1 TLERWREDAQ
11 SRPAR
16 GRAWTAGA
24 RLEAVITT
32 AAISEASK
40 SAWCR
45 EHGVFPAELD
55 KWRACCAAA
64 LADPEDARA
73 SPQATRADRKRIKE
87 LERDLL
93 RKDRALAETAALLV
107 LSKKSRGD
115 LQQGRGRMIGLEDRQ
130 ALAQDI
136 EAAHATGARLQ
147 PACEIAGIE
156 LRTLQRW
163 KAQEGLTAGD
173 GRPQA
178 VHPTPSHALSPQER
192 AALLAVANEPRFA
205 SVPPARIVPMLADEG
220 VYLGSESS
228 IARVLREHGQNA
240 RRGRAKAPKATRPP
254 TTHIATAPGQVW
266 CWDMTYLPANV
277 MGRWFHLYL
286 ILDLYSRKI
295 VGAEVHDSDDADHAV
310 HLVRRT
316 ALAESIAT
324 MDTKPVLHG
333 DNGSTL
339 KATTVLA
346 MLQWL
351 GVKPS
356 YSRPRVSDDNA
367 YAESLFRTAKYRP
380 EFPAKGFASL
390 DEARAWAAEFV
401 RWYNVDHR
409 HSGIRYVSPAQRH
422 DGDDQ
427 AILAARHALYVQAK
441 QRHPARWSGN
451 TRDWSHI
458 GAVTLNP
465 ERDTVV
471 TMAANAQHTQQKAA

>member
-1 TLERWREDAQ
+1 
-11 SRPAR
+11 
-16 GRAWTAGA
+16 
-24 RLEAVITT
+24 
-32 AAISEASK
+32 
-40 SAWCR
+40 
-45 EHGVFPAELD
+45 
-55 KWRACCAAA
+55 
-64 LADPEDARA
+64 
-73 SPQATRADRKRIKE
+73 
-87 LERDLL
+87 
-93 RKDRALAETAALLV
+93 
-107 LSKKSRGD
+107 
-115 LQQGRGRMIGLEDRQ
+115 MIGLEDRQ
-130 ALAQDI
+130 ALSRDI
-136 EAAHATGARLQ
+136 DAAHVAGARLA
-147 PACEIAGIE
+147 PACELAGIDP
-156 LRTLQRW
+156 RTLQRW
-163 KAQEGLTAGD
+163 KARQGLTAGD

-178 VHPTPSHALSPQER
+178 VHPTPSHALSAAER
-192 AALLAVANEPRFA
+192 AALLAAANEPRFA

-228 IARVLREHGQNA
+228 MARVLREHGQNA
-240 RRGRAKAPKATRPP
+240 RRGRAKAPKASRAP

-295 VGAEVHDSDDADHAV
+295 VGAEVHDSDDSDHAV

-380 EFPAKGFASL
+380 EFPTKGFASL
-390 DEARAWAAEFV
+390 AQARAWAAEFV

-409 HSGIRYVSPAQRH
+409 HSGIRYVSPQQRH
-422 DGDDQ
+422 IGDDQ
-427 AILAARHALYVQAK
+427 AILQARHALYTQAR
-441 QRHPARWSGN
+441 QRHPARWSGS

-465 ERDTVV
+465 ERDALVN
-471 TMAANAQHTQQKAA
+471 MAASARHTQQQAA